1 MRKIFTSAIALL
13 RAAPRKAFAFG
24 MVLDVVE
31 IFESGPYRMRHK
43 AAKGRARHGCGI
55 TDEEW
60 SVLASINSLS
70 GFEDELLRV
79 AVIIVKDDKVPY

>member
-13 RAAPRKAFAFG
+13 TAAPRKAFAFG
-24 MVLDVVE
+24 MALDVVE

-43 AAKGRARHGCGI
+43 AAKGRAQHGCGI

-79 AVIIVKDDKVPY
+79 ALIIVKDDKVPY